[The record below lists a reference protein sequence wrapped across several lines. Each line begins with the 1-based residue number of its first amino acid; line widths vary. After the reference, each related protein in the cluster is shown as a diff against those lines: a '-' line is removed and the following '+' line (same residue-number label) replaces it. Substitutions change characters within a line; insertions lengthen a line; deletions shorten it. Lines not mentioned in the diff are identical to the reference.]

1 MDRLRLAPLTLG
13 DAEALQ
19 AITDDPV
26 VIDNIIFL
34 TAPFTRDDARAL
46 IAGELDHVF
55 YGAWH
60 IAAGD
65 LVGVVGTHPVDS
77 DEVEI
82 GYWMATRFAGQGYA
96 SEAAVGVVEIL
107 RARYPQRT
115 IFAECRPEN
124 RASWRVLEKLGFRPT
139 GEDGHRS
146 GRKKLVLRRL

>member
-1 MDRLRLAPLTLG
+1 VDRLRLAPLQLG

-34 TAPFTRDDARAL
+34 SAPFTLDDARSL
-46 IAGELDHVF
+46 IQGGETHLF

-60 IAAGD
+60 RETDD
-65 LVGVVGTHPVDS
+65 LVGVIGTHPIGN
-77 DEVEI
+77 DEIEI

-96 SEAAVGVVEIL
+96 SEAAAGVIAIL
-107 RARYPQRT
+107 RAQDPNRG

-146 GRKKLVLRRL
+146 GRKRLVLRRP